1 MIFQAENSVDL
12 PGERKYIT
20 KKGGFDSISSL
31 KTKKCTDSIEF
42 IQNI

>member
-12 PGERKYIT
+12 PGER

-31 KTKKCTDSIEF
+31 KTKKCTDTIEF